1 MFKRTLFE
9 TLVAR
14 LDEPRGFMQ
23 VLIGPRQVGKTTLIR
38 QALAAGTRA
47 SHYASADAAGGS
59 GAIWI
64 EQQWEVARQ
73 CVRAGGSAV
82 LVLDE
87 IQKLPDWSEAV
98 KRLWDEDTMEERDVR
113 VVLLGSS
120 QLLVQKGL
128 TESLAGRFEMLRVTH
143 WSYPEMRDAF
153 GFTLEQYIYFGGYPG
168 AAGLIADEPRWRQ
181 YIRDAIV
188 EATLSQ
194 DILMLNT
201 ILKPALLRNLF
212 LCGMSHSGQ
221 ILSFQKMTGQ
231 LQDAGNT
238 TTLAHYLKLLE
249 MAGLVRGL
257 PKYSGST
264 LRQRASSPK
273 LLALNTALVTAMT
286 DASFSDWRGRP
297 ERWGRLVETAVGNHL
312 HTATLDGLCT
322 LSYWNDRQYEIDYA
336 LARGEKLTAFE
347 VKSGRSPVS
356 LPGIELFSRNHA
368 VTRKILVGGGGVGL
382 ADFLASPATDW
393 L

>member
-1 MFKRTLFE
+1 MFKRALFG

-14 LDEPRGFMQ
+14 LVEPRGFLQ
-23 VLIGPRQVGKTTLIR
+23 VLVGPRQVGKTTLIR
-38 QALAAGTRA
+38 QALKACACP
-47 SHYASADAAGGS
+47 SHYASADAVGGS
-59 GAIWI
+59 GAVWI

-73 CVRAGGSAV
+73 GVRSGGSVV

-87 IQKLPDWSEAV
+87 IQKLPDWPESV
-98 KRLWDEDTMEERDVR
+98 KRLWDEDTAEGRDVR

-128 TESLAGRFEMLRVTH
+128 TESLAGRFEMLRLPH

-153 GFTLEQYIYFGGYPG
+153 GFSLEQYLYFGGYPG
-168 AAGLIADEPRWRQ
+168 AAVLIADEPRWRQ
-181 YIRDAIV
+181 YIRDSIV

-201 ILKPALLRNLF
+201 VLKPALLRNLF

-231 LQDAGNT
+231 LQDVGNT
-238 TTLAHYLKLLE
+238 TTLAHYLWLLE
-249 MAGLVRGL
+249 MAGLLRGL

-297 ERWGRLVETAVGNHL
+297 EKWGRLVETAVGNHL
-312 HTATLDGLCT
+312 HTATLDGLCA

-347 VKSGRSPVS
+347 VKSGRSPTS
-356 LPGIELFSRNHA
+356 LPGIALFARNHT

-382 ADFLASPATDW
+382 ADFLASRAADW

>member
-1 MFKRTLFE
+1 MFKRPFFE
-9 TLVAR
+9 TLTAR
-14 LDEPRGFMQ
+14 LDEPRRFMQ
-23 VLIGPRQVGKTTLIR
+23 VLVGPRQVGKTTLIR
-38 QALAAGTRA
+38 QALKACACA
-47 SHYASADAAGGS
+47 SRYASADAVGGS
-59 GAIWI
+59 GAVWI

-73 CVRAGGSAV
+73 DVRSGGSVV
-82 LVLDE
+82 LALDE
-87 IQKLPDWSEAV
+87 IQKLPDWSDAV
-98 KRLWDEDTMEERDVR
+98 KRLWDEDTAEGRDVR

-128 TESLAGRFEMLRVTH
+128 TESLAGRFEMLRFPH
-143 WSYPEMRDAF
+143 WSFPEMRDAF
-153 GFTLEQYIYFGGYPG
+153 GFTLEQYLYFGGYPG
-168 AAGLIADEPRWRQ
+168 AAGLIEDEPRWRQ
-181 YIRDAIV
+181 YIRDSIV

-194 DILMLNT
+194 DILMLNI

-238 TTLAHYLKLLE
+238 TTLAHYLQLLE
-249 MAGLVRGL
+249 AAGLLRGL
-257 PKYSGST
+257 SKYSGSAV
-264 LRQRASSPK
+264 RQRASSPK

-297 ERWGRLVETAVGNHL
+297 DRWGRLVETAVGNHL
-312 HTATLDGLCT
+312 HTGTLDGLCT

-336 LARGEKLTAFE
+336 LARGERLTAFE
-347 VKSGRSPVS
+347 VKSGRSPAS
-356 LPGIELFSRNHA
+356 LPGMDLFSRNHV
-368 VTRKILVGGGGVGL
+368 VTRKILVGGGGVAL
-382 ADFLASPATDW
+382 ADFLTSRAADW